1 MATNRRSYPN
11 SYFAWYND
19 DDKIAI
25 VCRTF
30 TNDNT
35 TDNAASTDL
44 FDTYSGSDVGAG
56 LRIHYHSRYEEAKN
70 IEDDLKKD
78 LGLDVGLHKML
89 ICYIKYRLY
98 EDMGDLQK
106 AQYFKG
112 MFDKNVKEFPS
123 RKSGVRFLS
132 VPRM

>member
-11 SYFAWYND
+11 SYFGWYND
-19 DDKIAI
+19 DDRLAI
-25 VCRTF
+25 VRRTF
-30 TNDNT
+30 TNDDD
-35 TDNAASTDL
+35 TDSTASRDV
-44 FDTYSGSDVGAG
+44 FDTYSSATVPAG
-56 LRIHYHSRYEEAKN
+56 IRISYHGRYGTVKN

-78 LGLDVGLHKML
+78 IGLDVGLHKTL
-89 ICYIKYRLY
+89 VCYVKYRLA
-98 EDMGDLQK
+98 EDMGDMQK

-112 MFDKNVKEFPS
+112 MFDKMVKQFPS

>member
-19 DDKIAI
+19 DDKLAI

-30 TNDNT
+30 TNDDT
-35 TDNAASTDL
+35 TDNTTSRDV
-44 FDTYSGSDVGAG
+44 FDTYSGSNVSSGI
-56 LRIHYHSRYEEAKN
+56 RISYHGRYKNATN

-78 LGLDVGLHKML
+78 LGLDVGLHKS
-89 ICYIKYRLY
+89 IVCYLKYRMY

-106 AQYFKG
+106 SQYFRVMYEK
-112 MFDKNVKEFPS
+112 MMKQYPS
-123 RKSGVRFLS
+123 RKSGVRHLA
-132 VPRM
+132 VPKL

>member
-1 MATNRRSYPN
+1 MATDKRSYPN

-25 VCRTF
+25 VSRVF

-35 TDNAASTDL
+35 TDNTTSADTY
-44 FDTYSGSDVGAG
+44 DTYSESTVGSGI
-56 LRIHYHSRYEEAKN
+56 RISYHGRYGTVKD

-78 LGLDVGLHKML
+78 IGLDIGLHKC
-89 ICYIKYRLY
+89 IVCYIKYRLA
-98 EDMGDLQK
+98 EDMGDVQK

-112 MFDKNVKEFPS
+112 MFDKMVKQFPS

>member
-19 DDKIAI
+19 DDKLAI
-25 VCRTF
+25 VWRTF
-30 TNDNT
+30 TNDDT
-35 TDNAASTDL
+35 TDNTTSRDV
-44 FDTYSGSDVGAG
+44 FDTYSGSNVSSGI
-56 LRIHYHSRYEEAKN
+56 RISYHGRYKNATN

-78 LGLDVGLHKML
+78 LGLDVGLHKS
-89 ICYIKYRLY
+89 IVCYLKYRMY

-106 AQYFKG
+106 GQYYKG
-112 MFDKNVKEFPS
+112 MFDKMVKQIPS